1 MNCAEAYIASL
12 VLMDI
17 ALLRCSR
24 SLSMGTNCIRVGSI
38 YSYLFNKLI
47 SFFKSYFSHPSMLL
61 IISSIAIWPN
71 TSKNGSNV
79 VVDRGINIWLFIT
92 SKGIDLTDRF
102 VAMGILDTYVKSTHT
117 WSEHK
122 HDTTSQFVTL
132 ERLHFTT
139 IKHNRY
145 IFHLCMN

>member
-12 VLMDI
+12 VIMDI
-17 ALLRCSR
+17 ALLLCSR
-24 SLSMGTNCIRVGSI
+24 SLSMGTDCIRVGSI

-79 VVDRGINIWLFIT
+79 VVDRGIDIWLFIT

-117 WSEHK
+117 HEVSINTTQQLNLLRWSGFIL
-122 HDTTSQFVTL
+122 QPNL
-132 ERLHFTT
+132 
-139 IKHNRY
+139 IG
-145 IFHLCMN
+145 IFHLYLN